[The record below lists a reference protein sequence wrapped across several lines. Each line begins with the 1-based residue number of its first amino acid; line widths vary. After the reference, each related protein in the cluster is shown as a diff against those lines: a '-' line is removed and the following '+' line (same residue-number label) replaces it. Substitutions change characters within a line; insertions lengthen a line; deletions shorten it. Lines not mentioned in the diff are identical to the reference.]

1 MEPDALSSL
10 GAAPAPASAW
20 SCPAAAVD
28 RHCARCRR
36 RREQVEVNIIADFVN
51 VQAALAENFG
61 ELRALLDLCS
71 DDSLGQRLTPAEWSV
86 REILLHLVHSE
97 RWLHP
102 QLMLL
107 RREVAPGLAVP
118 RVGGVTLPD
127 TETDASLP
135 ELRWALTS
143 VREDTER
150 LLDGLSGAQLRE
162 PANIELDGDVLD
174 MSLRTLAL
182 TAADHQLFHV
192 RQIQRTLG
200 IAP

>member
-1 MEPDALSSL
+1 V
-10 GAAPAPASAW
+10 
-20 SCPAAAVD
+20 SCPAAAVH
-28 RHCARCRR
+28 RHCARRLSRR
-36 RREQVEVNIIADFVN
+36 KAVEVNIITDFVN
-51 VQAALAENFG
+51 VQSALAQNFD
-61 ELRALLDLCS
+61 ELRALLDS
-71 DDSLGQRLTPAEWSV
+71 FADERLGERLGSEEWSV

-107 RREVAPGLAVP
+107 RREVAPQLP
-118 RVGGVTLPD
+118 IPQVGGVTLPD
-127 TETDASLP
+127 TESDTSLP

-150 LLDGLSGAQLRE
+150 LLADLSADQLRE
-162 PANIELDGDVLD
+162 PANLELDGDILD
-174 MSLRTLAL
+174 MSLRTIAL

-200 IAP
+200 IVL

>member
-1 MEPDALSSL
+1 M
-10 GAAPAPASAW
+10 
-20 SCPAAAVD
+20 
-28 RHCARCRR
+28 
-36 RREQVEVNIIADFVN
+36 REGPTGWVQVEVNIIADLVN
-51 VQAALAENFG
+51 VQGALAQNFD
-61 ELRALLDLCS
+61 ELRTLLDACS
-71 DDSLGQRLTPAEWSV
+71 DGRLDERLGPGEWSV
-86 REILLHLVHSE
+86 REILLHVVHSE

-107 RREVAPGLAVP
+107 RREVAPQLPIPA
-118 RVGGVTLPD
+118 VGGVNLPD
-127 TETDASLP
+127 TESDASLP

-150 LLDGLSGAQLRE
+150 LLSALTSDQMRE

-174 MSLRTLAL
+174 MSLRTIAL

-200 IAP
+200 IVT

>member
-1 MEPDALSSL
+1 MSV
-10 GAAPAPASAW
+10 
-20 SCPAAAVD
+20 SCPAAAVH
-28 RHCARCRR
+28 RHCWSTRR
-36 RREQVEVNIIADFVN
+36 RSEQVEVNIIAEFVN
-51 VQAALAENFG
+51 VQGALSQNFD
-61 ELRALLDLCS
+61 ELRALLDACP
-71 DDSLGQRLTPAEWSV
+71 DDRLEERLAPAEWSV
-86 REILLHLVHSE
+86 REILLHVVHSE

-107 RREVAPGLAVP
+107 RREVAPQLAVP

-127 TETDASLP
+127 TESDASLP
-135 ELRWALTS
+135 QLRWALTS

-150 LLDGLSGAQLRE
+150 LLSDLSHNQLRE
-162 PANIELDGDVLD
+162 PANLELDGEVID
-174 MSLRTLAL
+174 MSLRTIAL

>member
-1 MEPDALSSL
+1 M
-10 GAAPAPASAW
+10 
-20 SCPAAAVD
+20 SCPAAAAD
-28 RHCARCRR
+28 RHCARPPSRWIR
-36 RREQVEVNIIADFVN
+36 VEVNIIADFVN
-51 VQAALAENFG
+51 VQAALEQNFD
-61 ELRALLDLCS
+61 ELRALLDACS
-71 DDSLGQRLTPAEWSV
+71 DERLGERLSPAEWST
-86 REILLHLVHSE
+86 REILLHVVHSE

-107 RREVAPGLAVP
+107 RREVAPQLAIP
-118 RVGGVTLPD
+118 PVGGVNLPD
-127 TETDASLP
+127 TESNASLP

-150 LLDGLSGAQLRE
+150 LLSDLTADQLRE
-162 PANIELDGDVLD
+162 PANIQLDGDVLD

>member
-1 MEPDALSSL
+1 M
-10 GAAPAPASAW
+10 
-20 SCPAAAVD
+20 SCPAAAVH
-28 RHCARCRR
+28 RHCARRPPR
-36 RREQVEVNIIADFVN
+36 WIRVEVNIIADFVN
-51 VQAALAENFG
+51 VPVDIEAALEQNFD
-61 ELRALLDLCS
+61 ELRALLDICT
-71 DDSLGQRLTPAEWSV
+71 DERLDERLHPAEWST
-86 REILLHLVHSE
+86 REILLHVVHSE

-107 RREVAPGLAVP
+107 RREVAPQLAVP
-118 RVGGVTLPD
+118 PVGGVNLPD
-127 TETDASLP
+127 TESNASLP

-143 VREDTER
+143 VREDTQR
-150 LLDGLSGAQLRE
+150 LLSDLSPDELRE

>member
-1 MEPDALSSL
+1 M
-10 GAAPAPASAW
+10 
-20 SCPAAAVD
+20 
-28 RHCARCRR
+28 
-36 RREQVEVNIIADFVN
+36 
-51 VQAALAENFG
+51 QAALEQNFD
-61 ELRALLDLCS
+61 ELRTLLDACS
-71 DDSLGQRLTPAEWSV
+71 DDRLSDRLTPAEWSV
-86 REILLHLVHSE
+86 REILLHVVHSE

-107 RREVAPGLAVP
+107 RREVAPQLSIP
-118 RVGGVTLPD
+118 PVGGVTLPD
-127 TETDASLP
+127 TESEASLP

-150 LLDGLSGAQLRE
+150 LLTDLSADQLRE

-174 MSLRTLAL
+174 MSLRTIAL

>member
-1 MEPDALSSL
+1 MQ
-10 GAAPAPASAW
+10 G
-20 SCPAAAVD
+20 
-28 RHCARCRR
+28 
-36 RREQVEVNIIADFVN
+36 
-51 VQAALAENFG
+51 ALAENFE
-61 ELRALLDLCS
+61 ELRSLLDACS
-71 DDSLGQRLTPAEWSV
+71 DDRLGERLSPSEWSV

-107 RREVAPGLAVP
+107 RREVAPQLPIP

-127 TETDASLP
+127 TESDVSLP

-150 LLDGLSGAQLRE
+150 LLADLHPNQLRE
-162 PANIELDGDVLD
+162 PANIALDGDVLD
-174 MSLRTLAL
+174 MSLRTIAL

>member
-1 MEPDALSSL
+1 M
-10 GAAPAPASAW
+10 
-20 SCPAAAVD
+20 CQ
-28 RHCARCRR
+28 RR
-36 RREQVEVNIIADFVN
+36 PRWEQVEVNIIADFVN
-51 VQAALAENFG
+51 VQGALAQNFE
-61 ELRALLDLCS
+61 ELRNLLDACS
-71 DDSLGQRLTPAEWSV
+71 NDRLAERLAPHEWSV
-86 REILLHLVHSE
+86 REILLHVVHSE

-107 RREVAPGLAVP
+107 RREVAPHLAIP

-127 TETDASLP
+127 TESEASLP

-150 LLDGLSGAQLRE
+150 LLDDLSDDQLRE

-174 MSLRTLAL
+174 MSLRTIAL

-200 IAP
+200 IVP

>member
-1 MEPDALSSL
+1 M
-10 GAAPAPASAW
+10 
-20 SCPAAAVD
+20 SCPAAAVH
-28 RHCARCRR
+28 RHCARRPSR
-36 RREQVEVNIIADFVN
+36 WIPVEVNIIADFVN
-51 VQAALAENFG
+51 VRAALEQNFD
-61 ELRALLDLCS
+61 ELRALLDMCGDEQLCER
-71 DDSLGQRLTPAEWSV
+71 LGEGEWSV

-107 RREVAPGLAVP
+107 RREVAPHLPIP

-127 TETDASLP
+127 TESEASLP

-150 LLDGLSGAQLRE
+150 LLADLSPDHLRE
-162 PANIELDGDVLD
+162 PANFELDGDVLD
-174 MSLRTLAL
+174 MSLRTIAL

-200 IAP
+200 IVP

>member
-1 MEPDALSSL
+1 M
-10 GAAPAPASAW
+10 
-20 SCPAAAVD
+20 SCPAAVVP
-28 RHCARCRR
+28 RHCAGLGGEWVR
-36 RREQVEVNIIADFVN
+36 VEVKIIADFVN
-51 VQAALAENFG
+51 VQAALAQNF
-61 ELRALLDLCS
+61 EEMRSLLDACS
-71 DDSLGQRLTPAEWSV
+71 DDQLNDRLGPAEWTV
-86 REILLHLVHSE
+86 RQILLHVVHSE

-107 RREVAPGLAVP
+107 RREVAPQLAIP

-127 TETDASLP
+127 TESEALLP

-150 LLDGLSGAQLRE
+150 LLVDLTPDQLRE
-162 PANIELDGDVLD
+162 PANLELDGEVLD
-174 MSLRTLAL
+174 MSLRTIAL

>member
-1 MEPDALSSL
+1 METFDELRTL
-10 GAAPAPASAW
+10 L
-20 SCPAAAVD
+20 D
-28 RHCARCRR
+28 HCADDR
-36 RREQVEVNIIADFVN
+36 
-51 VQAALAENFG
+51 
-61 ELRALLDLCS
+61 LDARFNPS
-71 DDSLGQRLTPAEWSV
+71 EWSV

-102 QLMLL
+102 QLLLL
-107 RREVAPGLAVP
+107 RREVAPRLTIP
-118 RVGGVTLPD
+118 RVGGVALPD
-127 TETDASLP
+127 TESEASLP

-150 LLDGLSGAQLRE
+150 LLTDLSTAQLRE

-192 RQIQRTLG
+192 RQVQRTLG
-200 IAP
+200 IIP

>member
-1 MEPDALSSL
+1 MLDACADDRLDARL
-10 GAAPAPASAW
+10 APS
-20 SCPAAAVD
+20 
-28 RHCARCRR
+28 
-36 RREQVEVNIIADFVN
+36 
-51 VQAALAENFG
+51 
-61 ELRALLDLCS
+61 
-71 DDSLGQRLTPAEWSV
+71 EWSV

-107 RREVAPGLAVP
+107 RREVAPQLAIP
-118 RVGGVTLPD
+118 PVGGVTLPD
-127 TETDASLP
+127 TESDASLP

-143 VREDTER
+143 VREDTAR
-150 LLDGLSGAQLRE
+150 LLSDLTSAQLRE
-162 PANIELDGDVLD
+162 PANLELDGDALD

-192 RQIQRTLG
+192 RQIQRTLA

>member
-1 MEPDALSSL
+1 MLDA
-10 GAAPAPASAW
+10 
-20 SCPAAAVD
+20 
-28 RHCARCRR
+28 
-36 RREQVEVNIIADFVN
+36 
-51 VQAALAENFG
+51 
-61 ELRALLDLCS
+61 CS
-71 DDSLGQRLTPAEWSV
+71 DDRLSERLAPNEWSV
-86 REILLHLVHSE
+86 REILLHVVHTE

-107 RREVAPGLAVP
+107 RREVAPQLSIP

-127 TETDASLP
+127 TQSEASLP

-150 LLDGLSGAQLRE
+150 LIADLTSDQLRE

-174 MSLRTLAL
+174 MSLRTIAL
-182 TAADHQLFHV
+182 TVADHQLFHV

>member
-1 MEPDALSSL
+1 M
-10 GAAPAPASAW
+10 
-20 SCPAAAVD
+20 SCPAAAVH
-28 RHCARCRR
+28 RHCARRLTR
-36 RREQVEVNIIADFVN
+36 WIPVEVNIIADFVN
-51 VQAALAENFG
+51 VRAALEQNFS
-61 ELRALLDLCS
+61 ELRALLDSCDEERLS
-71 DDSLGQRLTPAEWSV
+71 ERLGDNEWCV

-107 RREVAPGLAVP
+107 RREVAPQLPVP
-118 RVGGVTLPD
+118 RIGGVTLPD
-127 TETDASLP
+127 TESDASLP

-150 LLDGLSGAQLRE
+150 LLADLSPDHLRE
-162 PANIELDGDVLD
+162 PANLELDGDVLD
-174 MSLRTLAL
+174 MSLRTIAL

-200 IAP
+200 IVP

>member
-1 MEPDALSSL
+1 MS
-10 GAAPAPASAW
+10 
-20 SCPAAAVD
+20 
-28 RHCARCRR
+28 RR
-36 RREQVEVNIIADFVN
+36 RRSSTLCTVRLGPTGWVQVEVNIIADFVN
-51 VQAALAENFG
+51 VQGALAQNFE
-61 ELRALLDLCS
+61 ELRTLLDACS
-71 DDSLGQRLTPAEWSV
+71 DERLDERLGPAEWSV
-86 REILLHLVHSE
+86 REILLHVVHSE

-107 RREVAPGLAVP
+107 RREVAPQLP
-118 RVGGVTLPD
+118 IPPVGGVNLPD
-127 TETDASLP
+127 TESEASLP

-150 LLDGLSGAQLRE
+150 LLADLSSDQLRE

-174 MSLRTLAL
+174 MSLRTIAL

-200 IAP
+200 IVP

>member
-1 MEPDALSSL
+1 M
-10 GAAPAPASAW
+10 
-20 SCPAAAVD
+20 SCPAAAVH
-28 RHCARCRR
+28 RHCARRPSR
-36 RREQVEVNIIADFVN
+36 WIPVEVNIIADFVN
-51 VQAALAENFG
+51 VRAALEQNFN
-61 ELRALLDLCS
+61 ELRALLDTCDEDQLS
-71 DDSLGQRLTPAEWSV
+71 GRLGDDEWSV

-107 RREVAPGLAVP
+107 RREVAPELPVP
-118 RVGGVTLPD
+118 RIGGITLPD
-127 TETDASLP
+127 TESDASLP

-150 LLDGLSGAQLRE
+150 LLADLSTDHLRE
-162 PANIELDGDVLD
+162 PANLELDGDVLD
-174 MSLRTLAL
+174 MSLRTIAL

-200 IAP
+200 IVP

>member
-1 MEPDALSSL
+1 MAGRLLPSL
-10 GAAPAPASAW
+10 PVRRGW
-20 SCPAAAVD
+20 LSCPAAAVH
-28 RHCARCRR
+28 RHCARPPSRSIPA
-36 RREQVEVNIIADFVN
+36 EVNIIADLVN
-51 VQAALAENFG
+51 LRAALEQNFD
-61 ELRALLDLCS
+61 ELRSLLDSCG
-71 DDSLGQRLTPAEWSV
+71 DDRLGERLTEGEWSV

-107 RREVAPGLAVP
+107 RREVAPQLAIP

-127 TETDASLP
+127 TESEPSLP

-150 LLDGLSGAQLRE
+150 LIADLSADQLRE
-162 PANIELDGDVLD
+162 PANLELDGEVLD
-174 MSLRTLAL
+174 MSLRTIAL

-200 IAP
+200 IGSLP

>member
-1 MEPDALSSL
+1 ML
-10 GAAPAPASAW
+10 
-20 SCPAAAVD
+20 
-28 RHCARCRR
+28 
-36 RREQVEVNIIADFVN
+36 
-51 VQAALAENFG
+51 AALEQNFD
-61 ELRALLDLCS
+61 ELRALLDVI
-71 DDSLGQRLTPAEWSV
+71 DDNSLEQRLTPAEWSV

-107 RREVAPGLAVP
+107 RREVAPQLAVP
-118 RVGGVTLPD
+118 QIGGVTLPD
-127 TETDASLP
+127 TESNPSLA

-143 VREDTER
+143 VREDTGR
-150 LLDGLSGAQLRE
+150 LLDDLSADQLRE

-174 MSLRTLAL
+174 MSLRTIAL

-200 IAP
+200 IAH